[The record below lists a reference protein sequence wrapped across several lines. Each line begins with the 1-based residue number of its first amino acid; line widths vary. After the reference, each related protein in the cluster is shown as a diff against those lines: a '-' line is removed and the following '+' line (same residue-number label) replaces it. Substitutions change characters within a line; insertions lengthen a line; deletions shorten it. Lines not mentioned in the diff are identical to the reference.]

1 MGALMGPGIYAAA
14 WRAAGRC
21 TAPPHPRPFVLTRGV
36 PLGLPSA
43 RNVIYI
49 ACVERTV
56 RYVGST
62 TRGVELRVR
71 EHVRRPDRA
80 RWEDLW
86 VILLAENASRYGVRL
101 AEEKV
106 GRLLDPDE
114 NIRPPGC

>member
-14 WRAAGRC
+14 WRAAGRS

-36 PLGLPSA
+36 PAGLPTA
-43 RNVIYI
+43 RNVIYV

-62 TRGVELRVR
+62 TRGVQVRVQ
-71 EHVRRPDRA
+71 EHVRDRA
-80 RWEDLW
+80 RASWEDLW
-86 VILLAENASRYGVRL
+86 VISLVEDLSPYGVLL

-106 GRLLDPDE
+106 GCLLDPDE
-114 NIRPPGC
+114 NRRPPGR